1 MLPSW
6 PSSAPKILSRI
17 QLLWTNAVCCRHP
30 KKNIFQHEVYLAIA
44 GCLLDRSEG
53 IDDAR

>member
-1 MLPSW
+1 MTVECSKDIVQNTTPLDQRRLLPS
-6 PSSAPKILSRI
+6 PKK
-17 QLLWTNAVCCRHP
+17 

-53 IDDAR
+53 IDDAH